1 VLKPDAPIARNPS
14 VVYRDVAEGGVLLHL
29 DSGQYHGV
37 NGTGLVVW
45 NLLERAQTLGDLV
58 AALGTEVAD
67 VPAHLEEDVRGF
79 LEALRVRDLVV
90 VESS

>member
-1 VLKPDAPIARNPS
+1 MLKPDAPIARNPS